1 MHTLG
6 AGEQAGISLELAVG
20 RERHPERIELGRG
33 GIRCDPGI
41 HGENPFQC
49 GGALCDPARPRIAGR
64 LIRKFNTWPILAE
77 SLVNTV

>member
-6 AGEQAGISLELAVG
+6 TREQAGIPLELAIG

-33 GIRCDPGI
+33 RIGCDACI

-49 GGALCDPARPRIAGR
+49 GGLYATSTTPIAGR
-64 LIRKFNTWPILAE
+64 LIRKFNTCAILAE